1 MYELDADTALTPIS
15 DMIFAAD
22 VSARWNIGAVPNGGY
37 VLALVLAAIEK
48 KLTHVDALSAT
59 SHYMKPTVP
68 GAAEVHV
75 EVIKSGRS
83 FSTASARLIQ
93 EGTERVR
100 VLATYGTLGVTHEL
114 RHVTGSPPR
123 VPSAEEVP
131 VLRPP
136 SIAPEIA
143 KRFEVRYAPE
153 TSGWMRGEKTGN
165 AELRGAIRFA
175 DHRPLDVRSLA
186 LFADAFPP
194 PIFDVIPMNWV
205 PTLELTV
212 HFRGK
217 PQGDWLHS
225 VFRTRFLF
233 DGLLEED
240 GEIWDERGN
249 LCALS
254 RQLAVTPRG

>member
-1 MYELDADTALTPIS
+1 MYELDEDTLVRPIS
-15 DMIFAAD
+15 DTIFAAD

-37 VLALVLAAIEK
+37 VLALVLAAVEK
-48 KLTHVDALSAT
+48 KLTHADALSAT
-59 SHYMKPTVP
+59 AHYMKPTVP

-75 EVIKSGRS
+75 EVIKTGKS
-83 FSTASARLIQ
+83 FSTACARLVQ

-100 VLATYGTLGVTHEL
+100 VLSTHGTLGQVHPL
-114 RHVTGSPPR
+114 RHSTGTPPR
-123 VPSAEEVP
+123 VPGVHEAP
-131 VLRPP
+131 TIRPP
-136 SIAPEIA
+136 EILPEIA
-143 KRFEVRYAPE
+143 KRFQVRYAPE
-153 TSGWMRGEKTGN
+153 TARWMHGEKTGH

-175 DHRPLDVRSLA
+175 DRRPLDVRSLA

-212 HFRGK
+212 HFRHK
-217 PQGDWLHS
+217 PEGDWLHS

-254 RQLAVTPRG
+254 RQLAATPR